1 MSDEGKK
8 KCAPESQTIK
18 KARKKLEEVLKRQDE
33 LVTPEALE
41 ATVAKIHKWIADHN
55 DKRILIKGK
64 PIQLFT
70 GNKFVAKTSKKI
82 EELTLALK
90 TTWFLPQNISPAS
103 PNLQEEALS
112 E

>member
-1 MSDEGKK
+1 MIDEVKR

-18 KARKKLEEVLKRQDE
+18 KARKKLEEVLKKQDE
-33 LVTPEALE
+33 QITPEALE

-70 GNKFVAKTSKKI
+70 GNKFVARTSKKV
-82 EELTLALK
+82 EELSLMLK
-90 TTWFLPQNISPAS
+90 NTWILGQNTPAVS
-103 PNLQEEALS
+103 QNLYTEAPS